1 MTLDQ
6 ILESLRNSPRL
17 AAGFTAWRELPAREA
32 SWRPL
37 PPSLHPE
44 LVRALRGRGIDR
56 LYSHQAQAY
65 ELAASGTNVVVA
77 TPTASG
83 KTLCFNLVVVDRIL
97 KDPTSRALYL
107 FPTKA
112 LSADQ
117 VDELTAL
124 VDGVDEGI
132 RCYTYDGDTPASARR
147 AIRTAGHIVVTN
159 PDMLHAAI
167 LPHHTK
173 WLRLFEN
180 LRYVVADELHAYRG
194 VFGSHVANVFR
205 RLRRVCAFYGANPQ
219 FIACSA
225 TIANPGEH
233 AQRLWGDP
241 CALVDR
247 NGAPSGRKV
256 FAIYNPPVVNAALGI
271 RRSALLEA
279 RDLASEFVRNRVQ
292 TIVFARSRL
301 RAELMTTYLT
311 DLVRRW
317 DLSPDSVR
325 GYRAGY
331 LPSERRAIER
341 GLRDGSVRAVASTNA
356 LELGIDIGRLQAAIL
371 VGYPGTV
378 ASTWQQAGRAGRSS
392 ETSAAILVA
401 TSDPLDQFLARN
413 PDFFFGQGAEH
424 ALVHPDNLLVLTSH
438 LRCAAFELPLRADES
453 FGPNTLAE
461 ILAYLR
467 DRGVLHEEEGRWH
480 YVDGAYPAQEVSLRS
495 ASVENV
501 VIVDVTERARPRVI
515 GEVDLASAPALV
527 HEGAIYLHLGRQYHV
542 ERLDWE
548 ERKAYVH
555 EVRVDHYTDA
565 QVAADIRVLR
575 EASSHRIAVERAYG
589 EVSVTYRPTIF
600 KKLKLHTHENVGW
613 GKIHLPETTLH
624 TTSYWVAFPDSVVQG
639 LSNEQ
644 VQSALLALSYAL
656 HNTAPLFLMCDP
668 RDLGRTCQIRAPHTG
683 QPTVFLYDAV
693 PGGVGLAERMYAFHG
708 TLWEAAAEL
717 IAGCPCAAGCPGC
730 VGPVLEVG
738 ADGKQLA
745 LDVVRAEGTRSAVY
759 YPTFDQD
766 RRDRTVVAGTG

>member
-1 MTLDQ
+1 VTLDQ
-6 ILESLRNSPRL
+6 IVESLRTSARF
-17 AAGFTAWRELPAREA
+17 ADRFAAWREFPAREA
-32 SWRPL
+32 SWAPL
-37 PPSLHPE
+37 PPRLHPD
-44 LVRALRGRGIDR
+44 LAKALRGRGIDR
-56 LYSHQAQAY
+56 LYSHQAEAY
-65 ELAASGTNVVVA
+65 ELSASGCNVVVA

-83 KTLCFNLVVVDRIL
+83 KTLCFNLPVLDQIL
-97 KDPTSRALYL
+97 KDGEARALYL

-117 VDELTAL
+117 VDELLGLAANL
-124 VDGVDEGI
+124 EAQI

-180 LRYVVADELHAYRG
+180 LKYVVADELHAYRG

-205 RLRRVCAFYGANPQ
+205 RLRRVCAFYGATPQ

-225 TIANPGEH
+225 TIANPDEH

-256 FAIYNPPVVNAALGI
+256 FAIYNPPVVNASLGI
-271 RRSALLEA
+271 RRSAVLEA
-279 RDLASEFVRNRVQ
+279 RDLVSEFVRNRIQ

-301 RAELMTTYLT
+301 RAELMTTYLA
-311 DLVRRW
+311 DLARRW
-317 DLSPDSVR
+317 GLPADSVR

-378 ASTWQQAGRAGRSS
+378 ASAWQQAGRAGRSS
-392 ETSAAILVA
+392 ETSVAILVA
-401 TSDPLDQFLARN
+401 TSDPLDQFFARN
-413 PDFFFGQGAEH
+413 PDFFFGQSAEH

-438 LRCAAFELPLRADES
+438 LRCAAFELSVRTDES
-453 FGPNTLAE
+453 FGPSTLAE
-461 ILAYLR
+461 ILTYLR
-467 DRGVLHEEEGRWH
+467 DRRVLHEEDGCWH

-501 VIVDVTERARPRVI
+501 VIVDVTDRARPRVI

-527 HEGAIYLHLGRQYHV
+527 HEDAIYIHLARQYHV

-548 ERKAYVH
+548 DRKAYVH
-555 EVRVDHYTDA
+555 EVSVDHYTDA
-565 QVAADIRVLR
+565 QIAADIRVLR
-575 EASSHRIAVERAYG
+575 EASSQRTAVERAHG

-613 GKIHLPETTLH
+613 GKIHLPETTMH
-624 TTSYWVAFPDSVVQG
+624 TTAYWVALPDALVRG

-683 QPTVFLYDAV
+683 RPTVFLYDAI
-693 PGGVGLAERMYAFHG
+693 PGGVGLAERLHMFHA
-708 TLWEAAAEL
+708 TWWQSAAEL
-717 IAGCPCAAGCPGC
+717 IAGCACAEGCPSC

-738 ADGKQLA
+738 ADGKRLA
-745 LDVVRAEGTRSAVY
+745 LTVMRAEIPR
-759 YPTFDQD
+759 PD
-766 RRDRTVVAGTG
+766 RVVERRTVAARAE